1 MILSLRMGM
10 KAQKEETE
18 TSAEGAEILSA
29 TTVGED
35 KPLNSEVKSC
45 TLKMKLTAK

>member
-1 MILSLRMGM
+1 MILSLRMSV
-10 KAQKEETE
+10 KAQKEEMK

-35 KPLNSEVKSC
+35 KAMNSEVKSC
-45 TLKMKLTAK
+45 TLKMKLTTK